1 MVLPIEYMLHYCTA
15 LVGHHHWKLEFFSPR
30 SGDTQSTVE
39 LWTVDRRL
47 VWGDTGPILGDNC
60 DVSGCSLQ
68 SWGDQLPASE
78 SGGRL
83 SPRSGTVR
91 ASILIKSSSYCPAV
105 TIWSMLLSAVA
116 CLYHPSLE
124 TLHPAAVVRNSLL
137 PTMASIP
144 AMPTQLSAVSGSN
157 WTLTLTLLWLNW
169 WYR

>member
-1 MVLPIEYMLHYCTA
+1 MLLPIEYMVHYCTA
-15 LVGHHHWKLEFFSPR
+15 LVSHHHWQLVLFIPR
-30 SGDTQSTVE
+30 SGDSQFSVQQWVRTG
-39 LWTVDRRL
+39 DRRL

-78 SGGRL
+78 SGGRV
-83 SPRSGTVR
+83 SPWPGTVR
-91 ASILIKSSSYCPAV
+91 ASIFIKNSSHCPAV
-105 TIWSMLLSAVA
+105 TIWSMLLSAVP

-144 AMPTQLSAVSGSN
+144 AMPTQLSTVSGSN
-157 WTLTLTLLWLNW
+157 WTLTLTG
-169 WYR
+169 